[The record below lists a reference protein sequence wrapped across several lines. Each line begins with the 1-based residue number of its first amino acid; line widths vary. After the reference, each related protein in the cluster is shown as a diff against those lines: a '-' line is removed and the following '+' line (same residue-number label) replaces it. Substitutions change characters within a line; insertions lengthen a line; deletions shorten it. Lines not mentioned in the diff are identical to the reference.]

1 MIDDDAYVELA
12 KCCTRACHVLK
23 IATEGRGVES
33 LSGPSKKQIE
43 DLVRCVNPTK
53 PSPPLPRITSG
64 ISTVSHIESVVSA
77 HANCAHDLWE
87 HHPAPTKECLIAW
100 QTRIWEILRFFD
112 VRSRRFT
119 LPTVSE
125 LPQGDPELDNAP
137 MVSEDEQCAQGPIK
151 TKPLKSV
158 PDGDNFPGSAEP
170 SLVLLLCLISG
181 AVPQGERA
189 SVIETVFLSR
199 KAIDMV
205 HHLRGNN
212 AQAFIDVVDEVR
224 YRSFIPEGLFID
236 IALTHL
242 HSDRRWK
249 TPILR
254 RGSDGNVFGRCT
266 RHAPTTSYFPDH
278 CRSSYLA
285 VQRDARCTAVDLGM
299 CGNANMRGRKS
310 RSRY

>member
-1 MIDDDAYVELA
+1 MIDNDAYVELA

-43 DLVRCVNPTK
+43 DLVRYVNPAK
-53 PSPPLPRITSG
+53 PSPPLPTITSG
-64 ISTVSHIESVVSA
+64 ISIVRHIESAVSA
-77 HANCAHDLWE
+77 HANCARDLWE
-87 HHPAPTKECLIAW
+87 RHPAPTKGCLIAW

-112 VRSRRFT
+112 VRSRPFT
-119 LPTVSE
+119 LPTVSK

-137 MVSEDEQCAQGPIK
+137 MVSENEQCAQGSIK

-158 PDGDNFPGSAEP
+158 PDGDDFPGPAEP

-189 SVIETVFLSR
+189 SIIETVFLSR

-205 HHLRGNN
+205 RHLRGSS
-212 AQAFIDVVDEVR
+212 AQAFIDVVDEVC
-224 YRSFIPEGLFID
+224 YRSFTPGGLFVD

-242 HSDRRWK
+242 HSDRCRK
-249 TPILR
+249 ALTLR
-254 RGSDGNVFGRCT
+254 RGSEGNVFGHCT
-266 RHAPTTSYFPDH
+266 RHAPTTSCFPNH
-278 CRSSYLA
+278 CR
-285 VQRDARCTAVDLGM
+285 
-299 CGNANMRGRKS
+299 
-310 RSRY
+310 

>member
-1 MIDDDAYVELA
+1 
-12 KCCTRACHVLK
+12 
-23 IATEGRGVES
+23 
-33 LSGPSKKQIE
+33 
-43 DLVRCVNPTK
+43 
-53 PSPPLPRITSG
+53 
-64 ISTVSHIESVVSA
+64 VSA
-77 HANCAHDLWE
+77 HANCARDLWE
-87 HHPAPTKECLIAW
+87 HHSAPTKECLIAW

-137 MVSEDEQCAQGPIK
+137 MVSEDCAQGSIK

-158 PDGDNFPGSAEP
+158 PDGDNLPGPAEP

-189 SVIETVFLSR
+189 SIIETVFLSR
-199 KAIDMV
+199 KAIDMAR
-205 HHLRGNN
+205 HLRGNN

-224 YRSFIPEGLFID
+224 YRSFTPGGLFVD
-236 IALTHL
+236 IALIHL
-242 HSDRRWK
+242 HSNRCWK
-249 TPILR
+249 APTLH
-254 RGSDGNVFGRCT
+254 RGSEGNVFGHCT

-278 CRSSYLA
+278 CRSSYLT
-285 VQRDARCTAVDLGM
+285 VQRDARCTVVDLGM
-299 CGNANMRGRKS
+299 CGSANMKGRKS